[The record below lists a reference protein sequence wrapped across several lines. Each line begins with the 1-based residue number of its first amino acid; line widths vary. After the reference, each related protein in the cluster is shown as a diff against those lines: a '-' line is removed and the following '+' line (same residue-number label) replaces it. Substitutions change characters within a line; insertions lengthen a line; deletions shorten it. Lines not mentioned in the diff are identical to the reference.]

1 MQAEAA
7 HKQQAAAVEHA
18 RDLERELRDAWQEVQ
33 AAEARRQRDVHQA
46 GAEAVRAGQ
55 AAAEDLRR
63 TRKELTGLAREL
75 TECRVRGCL
84 SRQAKRCLDACLCS
98 HTKFANFSALQ
109 ACTSTQFC

>member
-1 MQAEAA
+1 M
-7 HKQQAAAVEHA
+7 EHA

-33 AAEARRQRDVHQA
+33 TAEARRERTVHQA
-46 GAEAVRAGQ
+46 DAEAARAGQ

-84 SRQAKRCLDACLCS
+84 SGQAKCCLYSCLCS
-98 HTKFANFSALQ
+98 HTMLANSSTLL
-109 ACTSTQFC
+109 ACTSTRFC